1 MNIQEFKAANP
12 AYADVPDLDLADA
25 LHKKFYSEIPKDQFL
40 SQVGLGKPAPE
51 VSPGAGGGRGVVNPP
66 IASEPQ
72 PQREDVGAAFGIYPS
87 AMGSKRGLVQEKKKT
102 SVLEGVQMPETQVT
116 PETQARTDAMV
127 EKGKKVLADQAAF
140 VAGENRTERSATDY
154 LKDIGL
160 STTKITP
167 TVVKNLS
174 DITNLLTL
182 GQAGFGDVSQ
192 YIGQALQRIEN
203 KYGSK
208 AAQEERKAFG
218 YLMASDAGPG
228 DIAKFMA
235 SNPLLAA
242 DMGITTA
249 GSMAVPI
256 GAVGVAGKVFGK
268 LGPQSATAVAN
279 TANVLMN
286 AGDTFTQTEGDV
298 GQKLLAAGIAGAG
311 SAVAGKLTGGGLEGQ
326 IGRQMAGRNAGLV
339 GARSVLGE
347 VGKEAGQ
354 EFGESASQSI
364 GQDVGEF
371 RAPDVEKAIREGTV
385 GAVLSPIASGPI
397 SALNATANAQRPT
410 DLGDALAFA
419 LESGQTV
426 PPGAPSNVRQPEV
439 PTPTPLPAAAHI
451 AAIGKAE
458 SVDEAIASAQLA
470 VSAPT
475 SSDIAAQ
482 IADLEAKLN
491 PPAVGPATA
500 ALEAEQIAPIVET
513 PPVVEQPTQEVIAEV
528 PQPAVQM
535 QTPQAV
541 EQVAPTGVEANVQNE
556 PARIGTEAQ
565 AAPAQAPEAAGGNVA
580 VPVEGLAGAGA
591 APVESAGVGDKRTA
605 SWVIKEKG
613 TGNVVMETFDKA
625 KVDALN
631 TEKYE
636 AIPILDHLVGLNRAI
651 KKADA
656 GLTAPVTNPKLI
668 PVSKRGAQAPVA
680 QAAPTNLKATPVS
693 EVQPPVVQ
701 PAPVNPKLVPASQ
714 RVPASKTVVD
724 QAAKNPKL
732 IPVSQRK
739 APDTPEFKRWF
750 GDSKVVDAEGKPLVV
765 YHGTTADFS
774 VFDAA
779 KIKRDAGGSGFYFTT
794 DREQR
799 GYAEG
804 DDANVMPVY
813 LSIQNPTDNPSLF
826 RTDDSYDG
834 LIFPLKS
841 TPGVTHI
848 AVRRP
853 EQIKSATGNIG
864 TFDPSNPDIRFSK
877 TGRPTPKNRYEA
889 VTGFVDDLKEGWAN
903 APEIVVVN
911 NMQDKAVPQRVRE
924 ADELQKSN
932 GATGEP
938 DGFFYGGKVYI
949 VADEMKSPEDVARV
963 LFHETLGHYGL
974 RGAFGDALTP
984 VLQNVARLRPDLM
997 KAKAKQYGID
1007 IALPTDGTP
1016 ITDEM
1021 REDVELG
1028 RMYVAEE
1035 VLAELAQTKP
1045 ESSLVRRAIAAIRT
1059 WLRENI
1065 PGFDSLKLSDDEMIR
1080 NYILPARGWVE
1091 RGEAASMRGEELAF
1105 ARSDDRDLIVTHNLT
1120 TANLLHAKKM
1130 GGIPVPS
1137 LAVTRKS
1144 TPLSGF
1150 GEITLVG
1157 NKNLADPKGY
1167 AKTKVFG
1174 ADIYSPRYPSVEL
1187 DLDPKAQ
1194 KALIKKIEPMAESM
1208 GVDLPDT
1215 TDLERDAFRS
1225 LKNNIAFMAQF
1236 LEDQGIKPAIVPKE
1250 SSLNEARVARLER
1263 FGLGGFLN
1271 ATSIYDLLDNPDFVK
1286 GAAEELADAYRSTGD
1301 DRMAKRADRL
1311 LADPAAMENVAR
1323 DLGYKIV
1330 ANAKEKSSAPADK
1343 YKTQEAILKQ
1353 IQDSGLTQKFDSY
1366 VQSSIAGITKSERIP
1381 QGFSASGK
1389 KKYIPHTLENVVK
1402 ILKKELR
1409 GGESFNYGVGS
1420 LRSKFTPEFKTIS
1433 DIKKEKGRLISAED
1447 FDLVKEQVNKDFIDL
1462 AESIGTKEET
1472 LQSLIEDAVSK
1483 GVPQSAKF
1491 YDLSLSDDQAKQVA
1505 EFMVRLRNLP
1515 TAYFEAKVLRPV
1527 EVSEFSGAVVPSDL
1541 SPEALSYLKSQ
1552 GIENIESYE
1561 RNNEEDRKNAL
1572 AALTDRMDDLSGGNT
1587 YFSRSGGWNA
1597 PADTRTDK
1605 LIYNLQDGRVDLKR
1619 VQEAIE
1625 KAGGDIEENFNA
1637 RMAETLYAGRVAKR
1651 SEDFLKVEVKPLLE
1665 SMAKNNV
1672 SMDELS
1678 DYLLA
1683 RHAPERNEQIAK
1695 VNPAMPDG
1703 GAGSNSKGDL
1713 MTTQAAN
1720 DYIANL
1726 SPARRALMITLA
1738 KKVDA
1743 LTQGT
1748 RDLLVGEGLEKAETV
1763 DAWTSAY
1770 KHYVPLFKDE
1780 AEAGTPHPQ
1789 GSGFS
1794 VKGSSSKRAMGS
1806 KKQVTNMLAHVL
1818 MQREAAITRAEKNRV
1833 GLSLYGLALSEP
1845 NSNFWTTIRPQMSD
1859 ADIEQSLTAM
1869 GVDPAAIAGMERAPT
1884 IMTINKSTGQVQ
1896 STPNPMYKNRP
1907 NALVLKVGGEDR
1919 VILFNEGDERAM
1931 RLAENLKNLDGLT
1944 SLDLAG
1950 SVIGKA
1956 TRFMASMATQYN
1968 PAFGFVNLV
1977 RDTQGAL
1984 VNLSSTELAGKQV
1997 AVLADVPSAI
2007 KGIARDIRGGART
2020 PWSDLYQQFQDDGGQ
2035 TGYKEM
2041 WRTADDRAK
2050 AIQKELDQLAKA
2062 GKLTPG
2068 KAAHAVLDLLD
2079 GFNTTLEN
2087 AVRLS
2092 AYKQGMDQGMSRPAA
2107 AKLARELTVDF
2118 NRKGRAARE
2127 ISPLYAF
2134 FNAALQGT
2142 ARTVQTLKGPAGAK
2156 IIAGGLGLGVLQA
2169 FMLATAGYDDE
2180 DVPEFVKSRALV
2192 IPMYPFN
2199 AKKYI
2204 SIPLPLGLHVLP
2216 NTGRVLA
2223 ELSMSKGKD
2232 IGKKSFDALGEIA
2245 GSFNPLGGGN
2255 IFTTHGLL
2263 TTMAPTV
2270 VDPLI
2275 DLATNTNFAGN
2286 KISRETFAGD
2296 KRPGYMLGKEGTA
2309 RMATGQV
2316 YTGIA
2321 QGINWVMSGGDN
2333 MKRGV
2338 GDISPTPE
2346 QVRYII
2352 GTIGGGLYREVEK
2365 TLNVAQAM
2373 ANDEPVKS
2381 SQIPLGG
2388 RFYGEVDEAQVNKS
2402 KFFKAMDKISDVKSQ
2417 MKVAENARDAEAF
2430 RRILAENPQEVALM
2444 KSFGKVQQSLSDLN
2458 KLAMESVGDRE
2469 KLKQID
2475 TARDQ
2480 LIAQTVG
2487 IMKQMEEAQKK

>member
-1 MNIQEFKAANP
+1 MNIQQFKAANP
-12 AYADVPDLDLADA
+12 AYADVPDLELADA
-25 LHKKFYSEIPKDQFL
+25 LHSKFYSEIPKDQFL
-40 SQVGLGKPAPE
+40 SQVGLGKTEPVAVE
-51 VSPGAGGGRGVVNPP
+51 VPQGGGGGRGSVNPP
-66 IASEPQ
+66 MASEPQ
-72 PQREDVGAAFGIYPS
+72 PQREDVGAAFGVYPS

-127 EKGKKVLADQAAF
+127 QKGKKVLADQAAF
-140 VAGENRTERSATDY
+140 IAGENRTERSAVDY

-160 STTKITP
+160 STTKVTP

-174 DITNLLTL
+174 DIANLLTG

-228 DIAKFMA
+228 DIAKFMV

-256 GAVGVAGKVFGK
+256 GAVGAAGKVFGK

-371 RAPDVEKAIREGTV
+371 RAPDIQKAIREGTV

-397 SALNATANAQRPT
+397 SALNAAANAKQPT
-410 DLGDALAFA
+410 DLGDALAYA

-426 PPGAPSNVRQPEV
+426 APGTPSNVPQAV
-439 PTPTPLPAAAHI
+439 TPTPIPAAAHI

-475 SSDIAAQ
+475 AADIAAK
-482 IADLEAKLN
+482 ITDLEAKLT
-491 PPAVGPATA
+491 PPQEGPATA
-500 ALEAEQIAPIVET
+500 ALEAEVAQAPVET
-513 PPVVEQPTQEVIAEV
+513 APVVEQPTQEVIAEV
-528 PQPAVQM
+528 PQTAVQM
-535 QTPQAV
+535 QTPQAPI
-541 EQVAPTGVEANVQNE
+541 EQVAPTVGVETNVQDQ

-565 AAPAQAPEAAGGNVA
+565 AAPTQAPEATGSNVA
-580 VPVEGLAGAGA
+580 VPVEVPAGTRT
-591 APVESAGVGDKRTA
+591 APVESAGVGGRPTA

-636 AIPILDHLVGLNRAI
+636 AVPILDHLVGINRAI
-651 KKADA
+651 KEAES
-656 GLTAPVTNPKLI
+656 GV
-668 PVSKRGAQAPVA
+668 
-680 QAAPTNLKATPVS
+680 AAP
-693 EVQPPVVQ
+693 
-701 PAPVNPKLVPASQ
+701 
-714 RVPASKTVVD
+714 
-724 QAAKNPKL
+724 AKNPKL
-732 IPVSQRK
+732 IPVSQRGVQTPAAQP
-739 APDTPEFKRWF
+739 APVNPKLVPVSQRAAAESAVPQKPVNPKLIPVSQRQRDVDLPDALQEKPMFSRARKTPEFKAWHE
-750 GDSKVVDAEGKPLVV
+750 GSKVKGVV
-765 YHGTTADFS
+765 YHATGSDFNAFDTSKSDLGAHFGTEEQANKVATGMRLDMREGTNIMPVWLSIKNPLRLNDTGTFHADGI
-774 VFDAA
+774 ALQLE
-779 KIKRDAGGSGFYFTT
+779 KKGILPKGEGKRIEKEISEDWRARQKYNPVVKQAILDAGYDGVVYKNTQEG
-794 DREQR
+794 R
-799 GYAEG
+799 G
-804 DDANVMPVY
+804 
-813 LSIQNPTDNPSLF
+813 
-826 RTDDSYDG
+826 DSY
-834 LIFPLKS
+834 
-841 TPGVTHI
+841 I
-848 AVRRP
+848 AFSP
-853 EQIKSATGNIG
+853 EQIKSATGNVG
-864 TFDPSNPDIRFSK
+864 TFDPSNPDIRFSRDASRQAPQQR
-877 TGRPTPKNRYEA
+877 TDIVRRA
-889 VTGFVDDLKEGWAN
+889 VQRIADRWDN
-903 APEIVVVN
+903 APEIVVVK
-911 NMQDKAVPQRVRE
+911 NMADASVPQRVRE
-924 ADELQKSN
+924 ADEAQKSN

-938 DGFFYGGKVYI
+938 EGFFYGGKVYI
-949 VADEMKSPEDVARV
+949 VADEMRTLDDIARV

-974 RGAFGDALTP
+974 RGAFGDALNP
-984 VLQNVARLRPDLM
+984 VLKNVARLRPDLM
-997 KAKAKQYGID
+997 KAKAAQYGID
-1007 IALPTDGTP
+1007 ITLPTDGTP

-1028 RMYVAEE
+1028 RLYVAEE

-1045 ESSLVRRAIAAIRT
+1045 ESSLVRRAIAIIRT

-1065 PGFDSLKLSDDEMIR
+1065 PGFDNLKLSDSELIQ

-1091 RGEAASMRGEELAF
+1091 RGEAASIRGEELAF
-1105 ARSDDRDLIVTHNLT
+1105 ARDAQGD
-1120 TANLLHAKKM
+1120 
-1130 GGIPVPS
+1130 S
-1137 LAVTRKS
+1137 LAYNKVKEYLPEIDNYAYDAKTRQFVS
-1144 TPLSGF
+1144 TAEGYGAIYVPESALEILASEARARGFPAGIATIKRAILSG
-1150 GEITLVG
+1150 TVL
-1157 NKNLADPKGY
+1157 
-1167 AKTKVFG
+1167 
-1174 ADIYSPRYPSVEL
+1174 
-1187 DLDPKAQ
+1187 
-1194 KALIKKIEPMAESM
+1194 
-1208 GVDLPDT
+1208 
-1215 TDLERDAFRS
+1215 
-1225 LKNNIAFMAQF
+1225 
-1236 LEDQGIKPAIVPKE
+1236 QGQ
-1250 SSLNEARVARLER
+1250 
-1263 FGLGGFLN
+1263 
-1271 ATSIYDLLDNPDFVK
+1271 DLLSPLRQ
-1286 GAAEELADAYRSTGD
+1286 AGD
-1301 DRMAKRADRL
+1301 
-1311 LADPAAMENVAR
+1311 E
-1323 DLGYKIV
+1323 
-1330 ANAKEKSSAPADK
+1330 ANQP
-1343 YKTQEAILKQ
+1343 
-1353 IQDSGLTQKFDSY
+1353 GG
-1366 VQSSIAGITKSERIP
+1366 SIAG
-1381 QGFSASGK
+1381 
-1389 KKYIPHTLENVVK
+1389 
-1402 ILKKELR
+1402 
-1409 GGESFNYGVGS
+1409 
-1420 LRSKFTPEFKTIS
+1420 
-1433 DIKKEKGRLISAED
+1433 
-1447 FDLVKEQVNKDFIDL
+1447 
-1462 AESIGTKEET
+1462 
-1472 LQSLIEDAVSK
+1472 
-1483 GVPQSAKF
+1483 
-1491 YDLSLSDDQAKQVA
+1491 
-1505 EFMVRLRNLP
+1505 
-1515 TAYFEAKVLRPV
+1515 VL
-1527 EVSEFSGAVVPSDL
+1527 
-1541 SPEALSYLKSQ
+1541 Y
-1552 GIENIESYE
+1552 
-1561 RNNEEDRKNAL
+1561 
-1572 AALTDRMDDLSGGNT
+1572 
-1587 YFSRSGGWNA
+1587 SRSGGWNA
-1597 PADTRTDK
+1597 PPDTRTDK

-1619 VQEAIE
+1619 VQKAIE
-1625 KAGGDIEENFNA
+1625 ETGKKIDENFDA

-1720 DYIANL
+1720 DYIANM
-1726 SPARRALMITLA
+1726 SPIRRALMVTLA

-1748 RDLLVGEGLEKAETV
+1748 RDLLVREGLEKAETV
-1763 DAWTSAY
+1763 DAWTGAY

-1806 KKQVTNMLAHVL
+1806 TKQVTNMLAHVL

-1833 GLSLYGLALSEP
+1833 GLALYGLALSEP
-1845 NSNFWTTIRPQMSD
+1845 NSDFWTTIRPQMSD

-1919 VILFNEGDERAM
+1919 VILFNEGSDRAM

-1984 VNLSSTELAGKQV
+1984 VNLSSTELAGKQA
-1997 AVLADVPSAI
+1997 AVLANVPSAI
-2007 KGIARDIRGGART
+2007 KGIARDIRGGGRT

-2041 WRTADDRAK
+2041 WRTAEDRAK
-2050 AIQKELDQLAKA
+2050 AIEKEINSLTKA

-2068 KAAHAVLDLLD
+2068 KMVHATLDLLD

-2092 AYKQGMDQGMSRPAA
+2092 AYKEALDQGMSRPAA

-2156 IIAGGLGLGVLQA
+2156 IIAGGLGLGVMQA
-2169 FMLATAGYDDE
+2169 LMLATAGYDDE
-2180 DVPEFVKSRALV
+2180 DVPEFVKTRALI

-2232 IGKKSFDALGEIA
+2232 IGKKSFDAIGEIA

-2263 TTMAPTV
+2263 TTLAPTV

-2286 KISRETFAGD
+2286 KISKETFAGD
-2296 KRPGYMLGKEGTA
+2296 KRPGYMLGKESTA
-2309 RMATGQV
+2309 RMATGEV
-2316 YTGIA
+2316 YKGIA
-2321 QGINWVMSGGDN
+2321 QGVNYIMSGGDN

-2338 GDISPTPE
+2338 GGISPTPE

-2365 TLNVAQAM
+2365 SLNAAQAI
-2373 ANDEPVKS
+2373 AQNEPVKS

-2388 RFYGEVDEAQVNKS
+2388 RFYGEVDEAQVTKF
-2402 KFFKAMDKISDVKSQ
+2402 KFFSAMDKINEVKSQ
-2417 MKVAENARDAEAF
+2417 MKIAEKSGDAEAIQ
-2430 RRILAENPQEVALM
+2430 RIMEANPVEVSLM
-2444 KSFGKVQQSLSDLN
+2444 RSFGKVQQNLSELN
-2458 KLAMESVGDRE
+2458 KIAMESIGDLE
-2469 KLKQID
+2469 TLKQVD
-2475 TARDQ
+2475 AARDALMSQ
-2480 LIAQTVG
+2480 SVEIF
-2487 IMKQMEEAQKK
+2487 KQMEEAQKK